1 LVLVFFIVVDI
12 GTSIPNGI
20 NNEVNDAASL
30 YGTIKNGAVPGASGQ
45 STLSRKSSKE
55 MMN

>member
-1 LVLVFFIVVDI
+1 MVFFIVVDI